1 MKHVWTLSGVKHGYT
16 VPVFSGGAGY
26 MPELL

>member
-16 VPVFSGGAGY
+16 VSAFSRGAGY
-26 MPELL
+26 MSELL